1 MDSVNYRIARNVGGG
16 KHWRIWQIEL
26 RFAKIFPSNVFKSV
40 NLISHDP
47 VDLTHGSSFEHG
59 CGLTPVVSSTS
70 PALPDPDGPLS
81 EKVPRYRILYV
92 YERVYG

>member
-1 MDSVNYRIARNVGGG
+1 MTKARGIKSSIFTDYRIAQNVGGG
-16 KHWRIWQIEL
+16 KHWRIWRIEL
-26 RFAKIFPSNVFKSV
+26 RFAKIFPSSVFKSV

-47 VDLTHGSSFEHG
+47 VDLMHGSFEHG

-81 EKVPRYRILYV
+81 EKVPAIAIK
-92 YERVYG
+92 